1 MANGHPRAWH
11 YPLGILQ
18 DEARLV
24 VQRVN
29 NGHVTTAT
37 LLQQAVSGVLSK
49 EGNKAFRKVIKE
61 LLEG

>member
-1 MANGHPRAWH
+1 M
-11 YPLGILQ
+11 LQ